1 MAITTTALAIAGL
14 ATYAYGTSESMKES
28 QRARNSTDQA
38 RDESRRQFAAEQK
51 KSDIQNVRNIRGQI
65 RATQIAQRSMVNAGA
80 QTGGMGGSGMA
91 GGVASAGSQLGS
103 NLDFMSQIAKQNT
116 AIGQA
121 ALGYSSAMAD
131 ASIFSSKAQDYSNL
145 ASVGSN
151 AFTTFGGPKAVAA
164 YLT

>member
-1 MAITTTALAIAGL
+1 MAILTALAIGGAAL
-14 ATYAYGTSESMKES
+14 YAYGTSESLKES
-28 QRARNSTDQA
+28 QKARNSTDQA
-38 RDESRRQFAAEQK
+38 REQSKVQFAAENRK
-51 KSDIQNVRNIRGQI
+51 ADIQNVRSVREQI

-91 GGVASAGSQLGS
+91 GGVASAGSQLGG
-103 NLDFMSQIAKQNT
+103 NLNFMSQIAKQNT

-145 ASVGSN
+145 ASVGSS
-151 AFTTFGGPKAVAA
+151 AFSTFGGPKAVAK
-164 YLT
+164 YLS

>member
-1 MAITTTALAIAGL
+1 MALTTASAVLF
-14 ATYAYGTSESMKES
+14 AYGTSESMKES

-38 RDESRRQFAAEQK
+38 REESKRQFAAESK
-51 KSDIQNVRNIRGQI
+51 KADIQNVRNVRQQI

-131 ASIFSSKAQDYSNL
+131 ASIFSSKAQDAATL
-145 ASVGSN
+145 ASVGST